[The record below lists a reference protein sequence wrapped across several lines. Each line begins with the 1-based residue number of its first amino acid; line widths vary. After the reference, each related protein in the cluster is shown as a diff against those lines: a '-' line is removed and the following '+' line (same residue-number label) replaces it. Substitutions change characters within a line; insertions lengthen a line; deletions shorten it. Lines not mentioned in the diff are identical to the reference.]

1 MYVLETVFIFSCVF
15 GNTIMRLSGHSLKQN
30 CFRFASFSYFEM
42 TQIVS
47 REKKKTDAYVFLK
60 NYFLDK

>member
-1 MYVLETVFIFSCVF
+1 MYVLETVFIFSCVC

-30 CFRFASFSYFEM
+30 CFWFASFSYFEM

-47 REKKKTDAYVFLK
+47 RKKIPDAYVFLEK
-60 NYFLDK
+60 YFLDK